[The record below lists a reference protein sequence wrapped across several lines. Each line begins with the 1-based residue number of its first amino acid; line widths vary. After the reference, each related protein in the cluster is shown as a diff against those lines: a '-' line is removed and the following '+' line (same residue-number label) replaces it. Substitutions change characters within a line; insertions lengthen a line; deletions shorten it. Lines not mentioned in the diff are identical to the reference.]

1 MRIYFLQGILIALIL
16 LIAGEFS
23 FVSAQN
29 KVEDLRAQI
38 TNHSAQIQKLEAEI
52 REQEAKLLEV
62 GAEKE
67 TLQKTINELNLTRKK
82 LQTDINLTEAK
93 IARAQN
99 EISRLETN
107 INEHERSL
115 EGSMQALSKS
125 IRIMQRQEDVS
136 LIEKFLSHNTVS
148 GFVEEIDQLKQFNR
162 GITQFADDIRLIK
175 SQLALAINVHEE
187 SKDELL
193 DYKGELSG
201 QQSAVLTTKKEKD
214 QLLARTKGE
223 EAEYQRILKEKQAQ
237 KEAFEKELF
246 EFESQLQYE
255 IDPESFATGKPGILA
270 WPLTDIYVTQLF
282 GQTGSSGRLYKYGSH
297 NGVDF
302 RAPIGTKLY
311 APLSGVVAGVGNT
324 AAAPRTS
331 CVSYGKWIM
340 IRHEN
345 GLTTV
350 YMHLSEILVAKGQE
364 VKTGDVIGL
373 TGNTGYST
381 GPHLHLG
388 LYVSQGIKIDTYRS
402 KTACNG
408 NVMPLAS
415 RDAYLD
421 PLDYLPEVSPTKI
434 SPFAR

>member
-1 MRIYFLQGILIALIL
+1 MLVLTGTPLVFG
-16 LIAGEFS
+16 
-23 FVSAQN
+23 QN

-38 TNHSAQIQKLEAEI
+38 NNHTDQIEKLEAEI
-52 REQEAKLLEV
+52 REQQAKLAEV

-67 TLQKTINELNLTRKK
+67 TLQKTIDELNLTRRK
-82 LQTDINLTEAK
+82 LQTDISLTEAK
-93 IARAQN
+93 IAKAQT
-99 EISRLETN
+99 EISRLENN
-107 INEHERSL
+107 IEDHERSL
-115 EGSMQALSKS
+115 ESSAQALSKS
-125 IRIMQRQEDVS
+125 IRIMNKQEDVS
-136 LIEKFLSHNTVS
+136 VVEKFLSHNS
-148 GFVEEIDQLKQFNR
+148 IAGFVEAVDQLRQFTR
-162 GITQFADDIRLIK
+162 GITQFTEEIKLIK
-175 SQLALAINVHEE
+175 SQLALAITVQEE
-187 SKDELL
+187 SKGELL
-193 DYKGELSG
+193 NYKGELSG

-223 EAEYQRILKEKQAQ
+223 EAEYQRILKEKQKQ

-255 IDPESFATGKPGILA
+255 IDPDSFATGKPGILA
-270 WPLTDIYVTQLF
+270 WPLVDVYVTQLF

-311 APLSGVVAGVGNT
+311 APLSGTVAGVGNT

-350 YMHLSEILVAKGQE
+350 YMHLSEILVAKGQT

-388 LYVSQGIKIDTYRS
+388 LYASQGIKIDTYYS

-408 NVMPLAS
+408 NTMPLAS

-421 PLDYLPEVSPTKI
+421 PLDYLPALSPTKI